1 MRYFLSLFV
10 VFLIYNVPVSAE
22 QKIVFVDM
30 DKLVSVSKPGSSIF
44 NQLKDIN
51 QKNLNFLKEE
61 EKRFKEIEK
70 KLIAQKNIISEADF
84 ENKIKELKS
93 EVNSYNQNRSNM
105 IEKFN
110 KLKVDNTN
118 KLLKLIN
125 PILTKFSNDND
136 ISIIL
141 QKKNLIIGKTEL
153 DITDEVIKII
163 NSEIKDFKINYYL
176 TPNIICTMPK
186 CHKIAKIIRLNKKF
200 HISLTPIH
208 LMHCLILRCVIR
220 YDHLLL

>member
-1 MRYFLSLFV
+1 MRYFLSLFIA
-10 VFLIYNVPVSAE
+10 FLIFSIPVSAE

-163 NSEIKDFKINYYL
+163 NSEIKDFKI
-176 TPNIICTMPK
+176 K
-186 CHKIAKIIRLNKKF
+186 
-200 HISLTPIH
+200 
-208 LMHCLILRCVIR
+208 
-220 YDHLLL
+220 